1 MEENG
6 IYRVAVA
13 QLNTTVGDL
22 PGNYKKILEG
32 IEMARALNVDIIA
45 FPELTITGCPPEDLL
60 LKPRFIED
68 NIDYL
73 KRLSASVPDIV
84 AIVGF
89 VDRKGAR
96 IYNAASVL
104 YDRDIK
110 GVFYKIFLTNQGVFD
125 EKRYF
130 TPGDSTYVASYGGL
144 DFGVS
149 ISEDIWHRHGPAASQ
164 AEKGAR
170 LVINI
175 SASPYYA
182 GKIKLREEV
191 IRRAAIENSVFIVY
205 ANLVGGQD
213 EIVYDG
219 QSFVM
224 DCEGRI
230 ISRAAAFNE
239 DFLVIDMQER
249 ELRSQQRKE
258 ITRNERFYAGR
269 LNITETIKRDRRLIP
284 IQAER
289 PSTWDQEPSQ
299 EEEVYSALVLGLADY
314 VRKNGFKKVVLGI
327 SGGIDSALVATLAVD
342 ALGRENVI
350 GIFMPSRFTS
360 EESRKDTIG
369 LASNLGIK
377 LHEVPIDDI
386 YAMYLVALKPFFEGL
401 KEDATEENIQ
411 ARIRGNIVMAFSNKF
426 KWLVLTTGNK
436 SEMSV
441 GYATLY
447 GDMAGG
453 FAVIKD
459 VPKTMVYKLCAHR
472 NTKGAVIPENIL
484 KKEPTAELRA
494 DQKDTDSLPPY
505 EILDPILK
513 MYIEDDWTVEDI
525 IKNGI
530 DERDAERVVKMVDT
544 SEYKRRQSP
553 PGIKITP
560 KAFGKDRRMPI
571 TNKYRLW

>member
-73 KRLSASVPDIV
+73 KRLSASVTDIV

-401 KEDATEENIQ
+401 KEDTTEENIQ